1 MTKQHYIAIA
11 EILNNQLHKSENP
24 AETSHI
30 LEITANLA
38 EYFKEENQLF
48 NKERFFQAVKK

>member
-11 EILNNQLHKSENP
+11 KIINNQWHKSESP

-30 LEITANLA
+30 LEIATNLS
-38 EYFKEENQLF
+38 EYFKKENQLF
-48 NKERFFQAVKK
+48 DKEKFWEAVTK